1 MKVESKE
8 CKEEDLLSV
17 VAMAKTVKS
26 YLQLF
31 LTLVNSIIGI
41 IGISTM
47 LYRVWMDRV
56 WQRDM
61 EDSSSDVNNFSFL
74 W

>member
-1 MKVESKE
+1 MCKV
-8 CKEEDLLSV
+8 EDLLSVV

-31 LTLVNSIIGI
+31 LTLLNSIIGI

-47 LYRVWMDRV
+47 LYSMGMDRV

-61 EDSSSDVNNFSFL
+61 EDSSSDVNNFSFP